1 MGMKSWESGDFWGI
15 YDNPCPP
22 NIKHLL
28 RNHGLVWNL
37 YMPQVIG
44 TIYGVFN
51 IRVMG
56 LYIYIL
62 LYILYVYIYIYICV
76 YIYIYREFSCIVVAI
91 GEYILELY
99 FDGFQK
105 PLSIVILMDVD
116 GFCCCH

>member
-1 MGMKSWESGDFWGI
+1 
-15 YDNPCPP
+15 
-22 NIKHLL
+22 
-28 RNHGLVWNL
+28 
-37 YMPQVIG
+37 MPQVIG

-56 LYIYIL
+56 LYIYIIH
-62 LYILYVYIYIYICV
+62 IL
-76 YIYIYREFSCIVVAI
+76 YIYREFSCIVVAI